1 VAVAL
6 GLVAVVGEGTA
17 LTVGTTTPGEGHFQ
31 HATDYWLTASALPH
45 ALAAITLL
53 VSVRAMQGGRDGRR
67 GLAGIVLAGISLAA
81 LAAVCALSLAVGH
94 EVSGGP
100 TYVLGTACAFVGHAL
115 FSAGSWRVGLLPRWL
130 LAIWPVI
137 WVIGSFAAVSA
148 SPALLGVLYIVIA
161 VHLGRARGRAT
172 G

>member
-1 VAVAL
+1 VVL
-6 GLVAVVGEGTA
+6 GVVAVVAEGVVLA
-17 LTVGTTTPGEGHFQ
+17 AATTTPGEGHFRY
-31 HATDYWLTASALPH
+31 AADYWLTASALPH
-45 ALAAITLL
+45 ALAAIMLL
-53 VSVRAMQGGRDGRR
+53 VSVRAMQGGRDGRL
-67 GLAGIVLAGISLAA
+67 GLAGIVLAAVALAA
-81 LAAVCALSLAVGH
+81 LATVCTWSLVVGH

-100 TYVLGTACAFVGHAL
+100 TYVLGTALAFVGHVL

-148 SPALLGVLYIVIA
+148 SPALLGVLYVVIA
-161 VHLGRARGRAT
+161 VQLGRSRARVT